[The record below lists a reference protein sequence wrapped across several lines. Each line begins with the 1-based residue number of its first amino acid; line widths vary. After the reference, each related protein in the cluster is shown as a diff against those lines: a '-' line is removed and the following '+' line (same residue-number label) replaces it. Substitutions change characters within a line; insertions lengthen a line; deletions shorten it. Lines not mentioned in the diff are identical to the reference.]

1 LLFVAVSPE
10 EGVFDL
16 VWLVPSTD
24 LAKAAT
30 VNSESRRRFV
40 ASAKANSQDQWSG
53 YRCCRQD
60 FAGRILEVID
70 GLA

>member
-53 YRCCRQD
+53 YR
-60 FAGRILEVID
+60 
-70 GLA
+70 